1 MQCGHA
7 PESGKECDGG
17 ITPMQLIGLAGI
29 ALILLVA
36 WSLSENRRAFPVRIV
51 LWGFALQFLF
61 AFAVLKVPGIVDG
74 FQWLGD
80 AVTRFL
86 GFAQQGAQFVF
97 GRLVDPAYR
106 ETFGFIFAFTILPT
120 IIFFSAV
127 MAVLYHLGIMQKIVY
142 AMGWLM
148 QKTLRTSNIESLAAA
163 ANVFFGQTE
172 AVLTVR
178 PYLSVA
184 TRSELFA
191 MMVGGFVTIA
201 GGVLA
206 GYIQMGIP
214 ATDLIAASIISAPA
228 GLMIAKILVPATGQE
243 LDRETAIPEN
253 IYAQSQNVLEAAVN
267 GTTEGIRLAV
277 NIAAMLI
284 VFLAFIALAD
294 ALFHFLYVHAAMPLG
309 WNGFPKSLQEFFG
322 ILLSPIAYIVGVPSQ
337 DVEIFGGLI
346 GTKIALNEFV
356 AYAQLS
362 EYIQAGTLSER
373 TIHLATFALCG
384 FANFGSIAIQ
394 IGGIGGLVPERKA
407 ELAQIGVKA
416 MFGGV
421 LANLLTAAVVSL
433 LLP

>member
-1 MQCGHA
+1 MPG
-7 PESGKECDGG
+7 P
-17 ITPMQLIGLAGI
+17 GLLGI
-29 ALILLVA
+29 AVILLVA
-36 WSLSENRRAFPVRIV
+36 WLLSENRRRFPLRIV

-61 AFAVLKVPGIVDG
+61 AFAVLKLPGVVDA
-74 FQWLGD
+74 FQWLGNL
-80 AVTRFL
+80 VTEFL
-86 GFAQQGAQFVF
+86 GFAQKGAQFVF
-97 GRLVDPAYR
+97 GRLVDPAYTD
-106 ETFGFIFAFTILPT
+106 TFGFIFAFTILPT

-127 MAVLYHLGIMQKIVY
+127 MAVLYHLGVMQKIVY
-142 AMGWLM
+142 GMGWIM
-148 QKTLRTSNIESLAAA
+148 QRTLRTSNIESLAAA

-172 AVLTVR
+172 AVLTIR
-178 PYLSVA
+178 PYLSIA
-184 TRSELFA
+184 SRSELFA
-191 MMVGGFVTIA
+191 LMVGGFVTIA

-228 GLMIAKILVPATGQE
+228 GLMIAKIMIPPTGSE
-243 LDRETAIPEN
+243 TDRETVVPEN

-267 GTTEGIRLAV
+267 GTTEGVRLAV

-284 VFLAFIALAD
+284 VFLAFIAFAD
-294 ALFHFLYVHAAMPLG
+294 ALLSFLHTQLAAIGWKHFPE
-309 WNGFPKSLQEFFG
+309 SLQKLFG
-322 ILLSPIAYIVGVPSQ
+322 TLLSPLAYLIGVPAQ
-337 DVEIFGGLI
+337 DAELFGGLV

-362 EYIQAGTLSER
+362 EYIKGGMLSER

-407 ELAQIGVKA
+407 ELAQIGLKA

-421 LANLLTAAVVSL
+421 LANLLTAAVVSV